1 MILNNTTMSQPHIYT
16 KDDIAKI
23 GNTLVYFAEHVPNLS
38 KTKLLKLIYLL
49 EETTIRRRSRPFLNL
64 DFEVWKLGP
73 VAKDLY
79 FDLSS
84 TKQYIFENYIRT
96 HREEEDRVY
105 VSAVRAFEDDEFS
118 DVELSIL
125 DDVIKEFGHL
135 SAKELVD
142 ITHSPHSPW
151 TMTAIQQ
158 GVLEDLLKERVF
170 TTDYK
175 IDFNTL
181 LDEDGREIYAQHL
194 EYLNASQS
202 LK

>member
-1 MILNNTTMSQPHIYT
+1 MSQPHIYT